1 MLTFLCVG
9 KIKEKY
15 IADGIKD
22 YQKRLSRMT
31 KTSFIVV
38 GDEDGN
44 ADPRTAVE
52 KEGAKI
58 LAKIPKNSYL
68 IGLDIYGKQL
78 SSEKLAKKIDDLFI
92 SGQSQLCFIIGGSY
106 GLSQEIK
113 NKCDFLLSFS
123 KMTFPHQ
130 LFRLIL
136 FEQIY
141 RCFKINRN
149 ETYHK

>member
-15 IADGIKD
+15 IAEGIKD
-22 YQKRLSRMT
+22 YQKRLSRLT
-31 KTSFIVV
+31 KTNLIVV

-44 ADPRTAVE
+44 GDPNIAIE
-52 KEGAKI
+52 KEAVKI
-58 LAKIPKNSYL
+58 LDNIPKNSYV
-68 IGLDIYGKQL
+68 IGLDVDGKQV
-78 SSEKLAKKIDDLFI
+78 SSEELAKKIDDLFT
-92 SGQSQLCFIIGGSY
+92 SGQSHLCFIIGGSY
-106 GLSQEIK
+106 GLSQEVK
-113 NKCDFLLSFS
+113 KKCDFLLSFS

-141 RCFKINRN
+141 RSFKINRN

>member
-15 IADGIKD
+15 IAEGIKD
-22 YQKRLSRMT
+22 YQKRLSRFT
-31 KTSFIVV
+31 KTNLIVV

-44 ADPRTAVE
+44 GDRKTAIE
-52 KEGAKI
+52 KESVKI
-58 LAKIPKNSYL
+58 LDKIPKNTYV
-68 IGLDIYGKQL
+68 IGLDISGKQL
-78 SSEKLAKKIDDLFI
+78 SSQDLAKKINDLFI
-92 SGQSQLCFIIGGSY
+92 TGQSHLCFIIGGSY
-106 GLSQEIK
+106 GLSQDVK
-113 NKCDFLLSFS
+113 QKCDYLLSFS

>member
-15 IADGIKD
+15 VAEGIKD
-22 YQKRLSRMT
+22 YQKRLSRLT
-31 KTSFIVV
+31 KTSLIVV

-44 ADPRTAVE
+44 SDPKIAIE
-52 KEGAKI
+52 KEAIRI
-58 LAKIPKNSYL
+58 LDNIPKNSYV
-68 IGLDIYGKQL
+68 IGLDISGKQL
-78 SSEKLAKKIDDLFI
+78 SSEGFAKKIDDLFI
-92 SGQSQLCFIIGGSY
+92 SGQSHLCFVIGGSY
-106 GLSQEIK
+106 GLSQEVK
-113 NKCDFLLSFS
+113 NSCDYLMSFS

>member
-15 IADGIKD
+15 IAEGIKD
-22 YQKRLSRMT
+22 YQKRLSRLT
-31 KTSFIVV
+31 KTSLIVV

-44 ADPRTAVE
+44 SDPRIAIE
-52 KEGAKI
+52 KEAIKI
-58 LAKIPKNSYL
+58 LDNVPKNSYI
-68 IGLDIYGKQL
+68 IGLDISGKQL
-78 SSEKLAKKIDDLFI
+78 SSEGLAKKIDDLFI
-92 SGQSQLCFIIGGSY
+92 SGQSHLCFIIGGSY
-106 GLSQEIK
+106 GLSQEVK
-113 NKCDFLLSFS
+113 NNCDYLLSFS

-149 ETYHK
+149 EMYHK

>member
-9 KIKEKY
+9 KIKERY
-15 IADGIKD
+15 IAEGIKD

-31 KTSFIVV
+31 KTHLIVV

-44 ADPRTAVE
+44 NDPKTAAE
-52 KEGAKI
+52 KEGEKI
-58 LAKIPKNSYL
+58 LTHIPKNNYI
-68 IGLDIYGKQL
+68 IGLDISGKQL
-78 SSEKLAKKIDDLFI
+78 SSKDLAKKIDELFI
-92 SGQSQLCFIIGGSY
+92 SGRSHLCFIIGGSY
-106 GLSQEIK
+106 GLSRGVKE
-113 NKCDFLLSFS
+113 KCDFLLSFS